1 MNETFNSIKH
11 LVVDN
16 KAGILPYG
24 PPFNVMLSF
33 TIMTTFKRNK
43 YFLLFTK
50 SLIYYLSVPLTQ
62 LMYAEVTPVI
72 EVVDFQQFLS
82 SGKY

>member
-1 MNETFNSIKH
+1 MNETFNLIKH

-50 SLIYYLSVPLTQ
+50 SLIYYFIRSFDAINACRS
-62 LMYAEVTPVI
+62 YGS
-72 EVVDFQQFLS
+72 D
-82 SGKY
+82 